1 MVRGITNTHPELGG
15 MLMST
20 RHTISTLLISA
31 VLAAGGPSHA
41 TVIDVPADQPTI
53 QAGIGAATNGDTVL
67 VAPDTYSETID
78 FVGKPIVVGS
88 LYLTTGDPAYV
99 ASTIID
105 GGGTAGPLASFT
117 SGEDSLSV
125 LVGFTL
131 RHGSAFRGAGI
142 LCEYSSPRITD
153 CAIHSNE
160 ALNDGGGIYA
170 RECGPIVENCRVEGN
185 TAVSHSGGGFGVRLG
200 SPRIT
205 GCAFIRNLAH
215 EEGGAIFC
223 EDASPVIT
231 DNVIDDNTSTV
242 TYAGGI
248 MSRNCTAVV
257 ARNVISNNDTNGIG
271 GGLFY

>member
-1 MVRGITNTHPELGG
+1 
-15 MLMST
+15 
-20 RHTISTLLISA
+20 
-31 VLAAGGPSHA
+31 
-41 TVIDVPADQPTI
+41 
-53 QAGIGAATNGDTVL
+53 
-67 VAPDTYSETID
+67 
-78 FVGKPIVVGS
+78 
-88 LYLTTGDPAYV
+88 
-99 ASTIID
+99 
-105 GGGTAGPLASFT
+105 
-117 SGEDSLSV
+117 V

-131 RHGSAFRGAGI
+131 RYGSAFRGGGV

-160 ALNDGGGIYA
+160 ALSDGGGIYA

-185 TAVSHSGGGFGVRLG
+185 NAINHSGGGFAVRLG

-257 ARNVISNNDTNGIG
+257 ARNVISNNDTYGIG
-271 GGLFY
+271 GGMFY

>member
-1 MVRGITNTHPELGG
+1 
-15 MLMST
+15 MSA
-20 RHTISTLLISA
+20 RHNLTALTISA
-31 VLAAGGPSHA
+31 ALAASGLSHA
-41 TVIDVPADQPTI
+41 TIIEVPADQPTI
-53 QAGIGAATNGDTVL
+53 QAGIGAAASGDTVL
-67 VAPDTYSETID
+67 VAPDTYNETID

-88 LYLTTGDPAYV
+88 LYLTTGDPAYT
-99 ASTIID
+99 AITILD
-105 GGGTAGPLASFT
+105 GGGTSGPLASFT

-131 RHGSAFRGAGI
+131 RRGVAFRGAGI
-142 LCEYSSPRITD
+142 LCEFSSPRITG
-153 CAIHSNE
+153 CFIRSNE

-185 TAVSHSGGGFGVRLG
+185 TAVNHSGGGFGVRLG

-215 EEGGAIFC
+215 DEGGAIFC

-231 DNVIDDNTSTV
+231 DNVIDDNASTV

-248 MSRNCTAVV
+248 MSRNCTMVV
-257 ARNVISNNDTNGIG
+257 ARNVISNNETNGLG
-271 GGLFY
+271 GGMFY